1 MTATTLGQ
9 YHTQK
14 PVAQTLFVT
23 AQVTHKFKIRLK
35 MTINIIIEDAMLS
48 ARNLHL
54 LLVRWFAGTCL
65 LKVK

>member
-1 MTATTLGQ
+1 
-9 YHTQK
+9 
-14 PVAQTLFVT
+14 
-23 AQVTHKFKIRLK
+23 